1 MFYSST
7 LTHHTYSNLDV
18 SHHQRLSTHRAVS
31 FLNKQVPVEIR
42 STEYARAVHAPI
54 LESQRRNAIQLLHDI
69 YIDYIKKHVILTT
82 LPATRVVLLFRRTR
96 RMLNQI
102 GILFGSRFVL
112 ERRPSDNTNNYQ

>member
-69 YIDYIKKHVILTT
+69 YRLYTKHVILT